1 MVADRGQTGG
11 SQGIEPAYGSAP
23 GHSPGHTGQT
33 GHSTGHTPEQ
43 GGMAAAQDMGQ
54 AQPPQTDLA
63 RDAYDV
69 AEHHHMHDGS
79 IMGDAGHTGHTGQ
92 TDADYARE
100 DAIRHEERMRA
111 EMEARQ
117 RQQLDGQPRTAGF
130 VPVPTPYPQRQRP
143 GAPAQNVY
151 KKSDDAGKGISKA
164 DMKSKL
170 HDESQLDSG
179 EEVEE
184 TTRVDNIQPQPMRV
198 EPRRKDSKNR
208 LRSAL
213 GQADS
218 PGPAPDH
225 DLTEEASEEEEKDK
239 E

>member
-1 MVADRGQTGG
+1 
-11 SQGIEPAYGSAP
+11 
-23 GHSPGHTGQT
+23 
-33 GHSTGHTPEQ
+33 
-43 GGMAAAQDMGQ
+43 
-54 AQPPQTDLA
+54 
-63 RDAYDV
+63 
-69 AEHHHMHDGS
+69 
-79 IMGDAGHTGHTGQ
+79 
-92 TDADYARE
+92 
-100 DAIRHEERMRA
+100 
-111 EMEARQ
+111 
-117 RQQLDGQPRTAGF
+117 
-130 VPVPTPYPQRQRP
+130 
-143 GAPAQNVY
+143 
-151 KKSDDAGKGISKA
+151 
-164 DMKSKL
+164 MKSKL